1 MKKMSFWRI
10 EPDGWF
16 LGAGRLLPIL
26 NGEIRPTFFDEVLTR
41 FSKMKEE
48 FELLE
53 RLAPKELVSEYEDS
67 DGTKVRK
74 IGSVVYGYSM
84 TVEPDGKPVI
94 REFGNVKRGHTYGLN
109 ADVKQSRPE
118 IGEEREPMTDVLAT
132 EGNVKVTVE
141 MPGVEKETIKIDTYD
156 DTVEVRSL
164 EPKRYHKLISLPKE
178 ADVKT
183 ARSKYNNGILE
194 ITFDKKKETK
204 SKGKQ
209 IKIE

>member
-1 MKKMSFWRI
+1 MSFWSI

-16 LGAGRLLPIL
+16 SGAGRLLPLL
-26 NGEIRPTFFDEVLTR
+26 NGEIRTTFFDEVLTR

-53 RLAPKELVSEYEDS
+53 RQAPKGLVSEYEDS

-74 IGSVVYGYSM
+74 IGPVVYGYSM
-84 TVEPDGKPVI
+84 TVGPDGKPVI
-94 REFGNVKRGHTYGLN
+94 REFGNVKRGHIYGLN

-118 IGEEREPMTDVLAT
+118 FGKEREPMTDVLAT
-132 EGNVKVTVE
+132 EGNVKVTAE
-141 MPGVEKETIKIDTYD
+141 MPGVEKDKIKIDAYD
-156 DTVEVRSL
+156 NTVEVRSL
-164 EPKRYHKLISLPKE
+164 EPKRKYHKLITLPKE
-178 ADVKT
+178 ADIKT

-194 ITFDKKKETK
+194 ITFDKKKEIK